1 MHDYY
6 LYTREVFNKYNL
18 VQEKIKN
25 LDDSTSEE
33 EDEFLQNF
41 CIYLAHALIK
51 DTGDGPISRQEL
63 VKVANIIL
71 EVCK

>member
-33 EDEFLQNF
+33 EDEFL
-41 CIYLAHALIK
+41 
-51 DTGDGPISRQEL
+51 
-63 VKVANIIL
+63 
-71 EVCK
+71 